1 METLLR
7 ILDGICPEEHLT
19 EESDLTDSRLLE
31 SLNMVT
37 LITDINH
44 AFDISIP
51 AEEIVPE
58 NFCSVRAIYDMIERI
73 DEA

>member
-7 ILDGICPEEHLT
+7 VLNDICPEEHLT
-19 EESDLTDSRLLE
+19 ADSDLTGSRLLE

-37 LITDINH
+37 LITDLNH

-58 NFCSVRAIYDMIERI
+58 NFTSVAAIYAMIRRI